1 MIRVTSEPFGRTP
14 DGREVTAYTLRNAT
28 GIAVQVLNYGGLI
41 TSLTVPDRSGAF
53 ADIVLGYESLHGYL
67 KKSPYFGALVG
78 RCANR
83 LAGGE
88 FVLHGRKYQLPVNDG
103 PNHLHGGHRG
113 FDRVIWEATP
123 SGQAA
128 EVVLVRTSRDG
139 EEGYPGNLST
149 TVTYTLTDSDQLLVH
164 YQATTDQATPVNLTQ
179 HSYFNLA
186 GEGAGDVLGHE
197 LTIHADRYT
206 PVNAA
211 QIPTGELAAVD
222 GTPFDFRTPARMGAR
237 IHEAHE
243 QLLFG
248 EGYDQN
254 FVLNRNGAGLQPA
267 ARVIE
272 PVSGR
277 VLDVATT
284 QPGMQFYSGNR
295 LDGSI
300 VGKRGHVYGRRTG
313 FCLETQHFPDS
324 PNQPEFPSV
333 ILDPG
338 SEYSHT
344 TVFAFSVRAPSLCD
358 TPASEIDRP
367 RDCS

>member
-1 MIRVTSEPFGRTP
+1 MSRVTSEPFGRTP
-14 DGREVTAYTLRNAT
+14 DSREVTAYTLRNAT

-41 TSLTVPDRSGAF
+41 TSLTVPDRSGVF
-53 ADIVLGYESLHGYL
+53 ADIVLGYKVLDGYL
-67 KKSPYFGALVG
+67 NANPYFGALVG

-83 LAGGE
+83 LAGGR
-88 FVLHGRKYQLPVNDG
+88 FVLHGRKYQLAVNNG
-103 PNHLHGGHRG
+103 PNHLHGGPGG
-113 FDRVIWEATP
+113 FDKVMWKVTP
-123 SGQAA
+123 SRDTAA
-128 EVVLVRTSRDG
+128 VALSRVSPDG

-149 TVTYTLTDSDQLLVH
+149 TVTYTLTDANQLVLH
-164 YQATTDQATPVNLTQ
+164 YHATTDQATPVNLTQ
-179 HSYFNLA
+179 HTYFNLA

-197 LTIHADRYT
+197 LTISADRYT

-211 QIPTGELAAVD
+211 QIPTGELASVE
-222 GTPFDFRTPARMGAR
+222 GTPFDFRTPTLIGAR
-237 IHEAHE
+237 IHDAHE

-254 FVLNRNGAGLQPA
+254 FVLNATGAGLEPA

-300 VGKRGHVYGRRTG
+300 AGKRGHVYGRRSG

-324 PNQPEFPSV
+324 PNHPQFPTV
-333 ILDPG
+333 ILEPDE
-338 SEYSHT
+338 EYSQT
-344 TVFAFSVRAPSLCD
+344 TVITFGS
-358 TPASEIDRP
+358 T
-367 RDCS
+367 

>member
-1 MIRVTSEPFGRTP
+1 MSRVTSEPFGRTP
-14 DGREVTAYTLRNAT
+14 DSREVTAYTLRNAT

-41 TSLTVPDRSGAF
+41 TSLTAPDRSGVF
-53 ADIVLGYESLHGYL
+53 ADIVLGYKVLDGYL
-67 KKSPYFGALVG
+67 NANPYFGALVG

-83 LAGGE
+83 LAGGR
-88 FVLHGRKYQLPVNDG
+88 FVLHGRKYQLAVNNG
-103 PNHLHGGHRG
+103 PNHLHGGPGG
-113 FDRVIWEATP
+113 FDKVMWKATP
-123 SGQAA
+123 SRDTAA
-128 EVVLVRTSRDG
+128 VALSRVSPDG

-149 TVTYTLTDSDQLLVH
+149 TVTYTLTDANQLVLH
-164 YQATTDQATPVNLTQ
+164 YHATTDQATPVNLTQ
-179 HSYFNLA
+179 HTYFNLA

-197 LTIHADRYT
+197 LTISADRYT

-211 QIPTGELAAVD
+211 QIPTGELASVE
-222 GTPFDFRTPARMGAR
+222 GTPFDFRTPTLIGAR
-237 IHEAHE
+237 IHDAHE

-254 FVLNRNGAGLQPA
+254 FVLNATGAGLEPA

-300 VGKRGHVYGRRTG
+300 AGKRGHVYGRRSG

-324 PNQPEFPSV
+324 PNHPQFPTV
-333 ILDPG
+333 ILEPDE
-338 SEYSHT
+338 EYSQT
-344 TVFAFSVRAPSLCD
+344 TVFTFGS
-358 TPASEIDRP
+358 T
-367 RDCS
+367 

>member
-1 MIRVTSEPFGRTP
+1 MNRVTSEPFGRTP
-14 DGREVTAYTLRNAT
+14 DGREVAAYTLRNAT

-53 ADIVLGYESLHGYL
+53 ADIVLGYDTLDGYL
-67 KKSPYFGALVG
+67 KHNPYFGAVVG
-78 RCANR
+78 RFANR
-83 LAGGE
+83 VAGGQ
-88 FVLHGRKYQLPVNDG
+88 FALRGRRYQLPINDG
-103 PNHLHGGHRG
+103 PNHLHGGPEG
-113 FDRVIWEATP
+113 FDKVHWAATP
-123 SGQAA
+123 SRDTAA
-128 EVVLVRTSRDG
+128 VVLFRTSPDG

-149 TVTYTLTDSDQLLVH
+149 TVTYTLTDADQLLVH
-164 YQATTDQATPVNLTQ
+164 YHAATDQPTPVNLTQ

-206 PVNAA
+206 PVTAA
-211 QIPTGELAAVD
+211 QIPTGELAGVE
-222 GTPFDFRTPARMGAR
+222 GTPFDFRAPMRIGAR
-237 IHEAHE
+237 IHDAHA
-243 QLLFG
+243 QMLFG

-254 FVLNRNGAGLQPA
+254 FVLNRTSPGLQPA
-267 ARVIE
+267 ARVID

-300 VGKRGHVYGRRTG
+300 VGKRGHVYGRRSG

-324 PNQPEFPSV
+324 PNHPRFPTV
-333 ILDPG
+333 ILEPG
-338 SEYSHT
+338 QEYSHT
-344 TVFAFSVRAPSLCD
+344 TVFSFGS
-358 TPASEIDRP
+358 T
-367 RDCS
+367 